1 MEIPK
6 EIVTHAD
13 KLLRAS
19 AVSGGISTADASQKL
34 GLPHHKI
41 ERLAAI
47 LEHGGL
53 VEIDHGF
60 FKTVIRARA

>member
-1 MEIPK
+1 MEVGS

-13 KLLRAS
+13 RLLKLCSLNGGLTTVEAS
-19 AVSGGISTADASQKL
+19 EKL

-41 ERLAAI
+41 ERLAGI